1 MKWLKKLSATQLV
14 ALGFLLIILL
24 GTLLLMLPV
33 ASRSSESASPLTC
46 LFTAT
51 SATCVTGLVVV
62 DTYTQWTL
70 FGQLVI
76 LVLIQIGGLGFM
88 TIFSIA
94 WMMFRHKIGLYGRTV
109 LMRST
114 GFLTHDSVV
123 RLVKRIFAGTLIF
136 EGAGALIIS
145 VRLIPIF
152 GFARGIWYSVF
163 HSVSAFCNAGF
174 DLFGGY
180 EGGAFSSVSA
190 FARDP
195 VVMLTLA
202 LLIIVGGIG
211 FVVWGDVSTH
221 GYHVTKYRL
230 HTKIVLVTT
239 GILVLSGTAL
249 FFCFEYNTTMAGMNF
264 GERLLSSFFLSVT
277 TRTAG
282 FDHLGV
288 GGLSDSGAFLAI
300 ALMFIGG
307 SPGSTAGGIKT
318 STFAVLILDV
328 FASSTRRGSVTVFRR
343 RIDETTI
350 KRATAI
356 MMVYLVGIIAA
367 TILICAVEPQTLGLK
382 DVLFEVVSAV
392 GTVGLSMGITSSLGI
407 LSKIV
412 LIFLMYA
419 GRIGGISLVL
429 IMREKRKVGLTERPT
444 ENILIG

>member
-14 ALGFLLIILL
+14 ALGFFNIILI
-24 GTLLLMLPV
+24 GALLLMLPF
-33 ASRSSESASPLTC
+33 ASRAPGSASPLTC

-51 SATCVTGLVVV
+51 SATCVTGLIVV

-70 FGQLVI
+70 FGQMVI

-94 WMMFRHKIGLYGRTV
+94 WMMFRRSIGLYGRTV

-114 GFLTHDSVV
+114 GFLTHDSVSH
-123 RLVKRIFAGTLIF
+123 LVKRIFIGTLIF

-145 VRLIPIF
+145 LRLIPLF
-152 GFARGIWYSVF
+152 GFVRGVWYAVF

-180 EGGAFSSVSA
+180 GGAFSSVSA
-190 FARDP
+190 FAKDP
-195 VVMLTLA
+195 VIMLTLA

-211 FVVWGDVSTH
+211 FVAWGDISTYGIH
-221 GYHVTKYRL
+221 AKKYRL

-239 GILVLSGTAL
+239 GILIFAGTVL
-249 FFCFEYNTTMAGMNF
+249 FFWFEYNTTMAGMNF
-264 GERLLSSFFLSVT
+264 GERLLSSFFMSVT

-288 GGLSDSGAFLAI
+288 SGLSDSGAFLAI

-328 FASSTRRGSVTVFRR
+328 FASSTRRGNVTVFRR
-343 RIDETTI
+343 KIDESTI

-356 MMVYLVGIIAA
+356 MMVYLVGMIAA
-367 TILICAVEPQTLGLK
+367 TIAICAVEPYGLK
-382 DVLFEVVSAV
+382 EVLFEVVSAV
-392 GTVGLSMGITSSLGI
+392 GTVGLSMGITPALGTF
-407 LSKIV
+407 SKII
-412 LIFLMYA
+412 LIFMMYA

-429 IMREKRKVGLTERPT
+429 IMREKRKAGLTERPT

>member
-14 ALGFLLIILL
+14 ALGFFNIILI
-24 GTLLLMLPV
+24 GALLLMLPF
-33 ASRSSESASPLTC
+33 ASRAPGSASPLTC

-51 SATCVTGLVVV
+51 SATCVTGLIVV

-70 FGQLVI
+70 FGQMVI

-94 WMMFRHKIGLYGRTV
+94 WMMFRRSIGLYGRTV

-114 GFLTHDSVV
+114 GFLTHDSVSH
-123 RLVKRIFAGTLIF
+123 LVKRIFIGTLIF

-145 VRLIPIF
+145 LRLIPLF
-152 GFARGIWYSVF
+152 GFVRGVWYAVF

-180 EGGAFSSVSA
+180 GGAFSSVSA
-190 FARDP
+190 FAKDP
-195 VVMLTLA
+195 VIMLTLA

-211 FVVWGDVSTH
+211 FVAWGDISTYGIH
-221 GYHVTKYRL
+221 AKKYRL

-239 GILVLSGTAL
+239 GILIFAGTVL
-249 FFCFEYNTTMAGMNF
+249 FFWFEYNTTMAGMNF
-264 GERLLSSFFLSVT
+264 GERLLSSLFMSVT

-288 GGLSDSGAFLAI
+288 SGLSDSGAFLAI

-328 FASSTRRGSVTVFRR
+328 FASSTRRGNVTVFRR
-343 RIDETTI
+343 KIDESTI

-356 MMVYLVGIIAA
+356 MMVYLVGMIAA
-367 TILICAVEPQTLGLK
+367 TIVICAVEPYGLK
-382 DVLFEVVSAV
+382 EVLFEVVSAV
-392 GTVGLSMGITSSLGI
+392 GTVGLSMGITPALGTF
-407 LSKIV
+407 SKII
-412 LIFLMYA
+412 LIFMMYA

-429 IMREKRKVGLTERPT
+429 IMREKRKAGLTERPT

>member
-14 ALGFLLIILL
+14 ALGFFNIILI
-24 GTLLLMLPV
+24 GALLLMLPF
-33 ASRSSESASPLTC
+33 ASRAPGSASPLTC

-51 SATCVTGLVVV
+51 SATCVTGLIVV

-70 FGQLVI
+70 FGQMVI

-94 WMMFRHKIGLYGRTV
+94 WMMFRRSIGLYGRTV

-114 GFLTHDSVV
+114 GFLTHDSVSH
-123 RLVKRIFAGTLIF
+123 LVKRIFIGTLIF

-145 VRLIPIF
+145 LRLIPLF
-152 GFARGIWYSVF
+152 GFVRGVWYAVF

-180 EGGAFSSVSA
+180 GGAFSSVSA
-190 FARDP
+190 FAKDP
-195 VVMLTLA
+195 VIMLTLA

-211 FVVWGDVSTH
+211 FVAWGDISTYGIH
-221 GYHVTKYRL
+221 AKKYRL

-239 GILVLSGTAL
+239 GILIFAGTVL
-249 FFCFEYNTTMAGMNF
+249 FFWFEYNTTMAGMNF
-264 GERLLSSFFLSVT
+264 GERLLSSFFMSVT

-288 GGLSDSGAFLAI
+288 SGLSDSGAFLAI

-328 FASSTRRGSVTVFRR
+328 FASSTRRGNVTVFRR
-343 RIDETTI
+343 KIDESTI

-356 MMVYLVGIIAA
+356 MMVYLVGMIAA
-367 TILICAVEPQTLGLK
+367 TIVICAVEPYGLK
-382 DVLFEVVSAV
+382 EVLFEVVSAV
-392 GTVGLSMGITSSLGI
+392 GTVGLSMGITPALGTF
-407 LSKIV
+407 SKII
-412 LIFLMYA
+412 LIFMMYA

-429 IMREKRKVGLTERPT
+429 IMREKRKAGLTERPT